1 MLQQKKCGFLLP
13 LSTIEKYLR
22 RWGYMTQRQKKLAYE
37 QQPKKVQCWLDEE
50 YPAIAK
56 QAEGK
61 KNTTSSTLPIIIR
74 ENNQKHCF

>member
-1 MLQQKKCGFLLP
+1 
-13 LSTIEKYLR
+13 
-22 RWGYMTQRQKKLAYE
+22 MTQRPKKLAYE

-61 KNTTSSTLPIIIR
+61 KNTTSSTLPTIIW